1 MIYTI
6 IESKLDR
13 FQLIKILFRG
23 RIKSRTLTV
32 ISLPLDSLIP
42 TSVSFGAK

>member
-1 MIYTI
+1 MSYIV